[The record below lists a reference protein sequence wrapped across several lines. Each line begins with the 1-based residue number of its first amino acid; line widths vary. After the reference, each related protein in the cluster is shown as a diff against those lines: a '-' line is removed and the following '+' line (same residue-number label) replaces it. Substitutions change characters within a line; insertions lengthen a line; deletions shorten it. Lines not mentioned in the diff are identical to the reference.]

1 MAACWI
7 GSTRCSLPRPRITS
21 TCRPDVK
28 RVAILG
34 STGSIG
40 RSTPVVVDAHP
51 QRPKVVPLAEGQI
64 AALLAAQVT
73 RYCPD
78 VAAMASGESI
88 VRLRAACGPGV
99 PAVGTG
105 THGVV
110 HVATYRAVDIV
121 IRASAGTAGLE
132 AVLA

>member
-7 GSTRCSLPRPRITS
+7 GSTCCSLPRPRITS

-40 RSTPVVVDAHP
+40 RSTLAVVDAHP
-51 QRPKVVPLAEGQI
+51 QRLKVVSLAAGEN
-64 AALLAAQVT
+64 AALLAEQVT

-78 VAAMASGESI
+78 VVAMASGESI
-88 VRLRAACGPGV
+88 DRLRAACGPGV

-105 THGVV
+105 T
-110 HVATYRAVDIV
+110 
-121 IRASAGTAGLE
+121 
-132 AVLA
+132 